1 MQFKTSVTPAGPV
14 YTVGG
19 AIGARYTQL
28 GAETSSLGAPTGDE
42 QTLSNGRVQDFEHG
56 RIYWSAATGV
66 WETYGLIAQKYL
78 DLGGPT
84 SPLGWPTSGE
94 LGTPNGIGRFNRFTE
109 GNIYFNPQ
117 AGTHCVY
124 GAIFTEYGRHGYE
137 GGRFGFP
144 ITDEYS
150 TPEGRR
156 NDFQGG
162 WIAWI
167 SATGQVVTS

>member
-1 MQFKTSVTPAGPV
+1 MQFKTSVTPVAPV

-28 GAETSSLGAPTGDE
+28 GAETSPLGAPTGDE
-42 QTLSNGRVQDFEHG
+42 QPLASGRVQDFEHG
-56 RIYWSAATGV
+56 RIYWSAATGA

-124 GAIFTEYGRHGYE
+124 GAIIAEYGRHGYE

-144 ITDEYS
+144 TTDEYA